1 MIEITQTE
9 RDKVSQA
16 VLEAEKHTTG
26 EIVPMIVTQ
35 SDDYAGARWR
45 LAVAATLLSGF
56 LAYFFLEYFL
66 LGDYDAMWILYA
78 QIPGLYIGYALG
90 NVEVILR
97 PFMLEDKITE
107 EVHQRALQA
116 FYEHNLHHTKDRT
129 AILIMVSLLEHRVE
143 ILADAGINE
152 KVSKDTWQGIVS
164 DMVACI
170 KTGDLSEGLCV
181 AVRECGDILAKD
193 FPGSHENPDEVCNKL
208 IVED

>member
-1 MIEITQTE
+1 MIEITQAE

-26 EIVPMIVTQ
+26 EIVPMIVAQ

-45 LAVAATLLSGF
+45 LAVAGALLSGF
-56 LAYFFLEYFL
+56 LAYFFL
-66 LGDYDAMWILYA
+66 GDYDAVWILYA

-90 NVEVILR
+90 NIGAILR
-97 PFMLEDKITE
+97 PFMLKDKISE
-107 EVHQRALQA
+107 EVNQRALQA
-116 FYEHNLHHTKDRT
+116 FYEHRLHHTKDRT
-129 AILIMVSLLEHRVE
+129 AILIMVSLQERRVE

-152 KVSKDTWQGIVS
+152 KVSKETWQGIVG
-164 DMVACI
+164 DMIACI
-170 KTGDLSEGLCV
+170 KTNDLAEGMCV

-193 FPGSHENPDEVCNKL
+193 FPGQHENPDEVSNKL

>member
-1 MIEITQTE
+1 MIEITQAE
-9 RDKVSQA
+9 RDKVSLA

-26 EIVPMIVTQ
+26 EIVPMIVAQ
-35 SDDYAGARWR
+35 SDDYSGARWR
-45 LAVAATLLSGF
+45 LAVAGALFAGF
-56 LAYFFLEYFL
+56 LAYFFLD
-66 LGDYDAMWILYA
+66 DYDAAWILYA

-90 NVEVILR
+90 NVGAILR
-97 PFMLEDKITE
+97 PFMLEEKINE
-107 EVHQRALQA
+107 EVNQRALQA

-164 DMVACI
+164 DMLACI
-170 KTGDLSEGLCV
+170 KTNDLSEGMCV

-193 FPGSHENPDEVCNKL
+193 FPGHHENPDEVSNKL

>member
-1 MIEITQTE
+1 MIEITQAE

-16 VLEAEKHTTG
+16 VLEAEKHTSG
-26 EIVPMIVTQ
+26 EIVPMIVSQ
-35 SDDYAGARWR
+35 SDDYSGARWR
-45 LAVAATLLSGF
+45 LAVAGAFLSGF
-56 LAYFFLEYFL
+56 LTYFFLGSFFL
-66 LGDYDAMWILYA
+66 EDYDAVWILYA

-90 NVEVILR
+90 NVDLILR
-97 PFMLEDKITE
+97 PFMLEEKINE

-143 ILADAGINE
+143 ILADAGVNE

-164 DMVACI
+164 DMLACI
-170 KTGDLSEGLCV
+170 KTNDLSEGMCV

-193 FPGSHENPDEVCNKL
+193 FPGNHENPDEVSNKL
-208 IVED
+208 IIED